1 MTGNFTFTII
11 KPCAVKAGYTGK
23 ILEEILEKGFDLV
36 SMRFI
41 QLKESEAK
49 LFYAVHE
56 DRPFFRNL
64 VDFIISGPI
73 VVAILSKQNAVADF
87 RELIGKTNPA
97 DAAEGTL
104 RRKYGQSLNHNAVH
118 GSDSD
123 ENASMEA
130 SMFFSVLDRYWNYR
144 NANPTE

>member
-23 ILEEILEKGFDLV
+23 ILEDIISGGFDLV
-36 SMRFI
+36 AMKFI
-41 QLKESEAK
+41 RMTENEAK
-49 LFYAVHE
+49 IFYAVHK
-56 DRPFFRNL
+56 DRPFYKEL

-73 VVAILSKQNAVADF
+73 VVAIVTKENAVADF
-87 RELIGKTNPA
+87 RTLIGKTNPA

-123 ENASMEA
+123 ENALLES
-130 SMFFSVLDRYWNYR
+130 SHFFSGFEQHWHYKD
-144 NANPTE
+144 